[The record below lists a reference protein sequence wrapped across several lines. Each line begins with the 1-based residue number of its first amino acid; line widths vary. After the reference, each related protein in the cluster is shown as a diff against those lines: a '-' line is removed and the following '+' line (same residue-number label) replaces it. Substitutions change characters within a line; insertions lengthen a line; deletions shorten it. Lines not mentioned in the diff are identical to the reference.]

1 MKMAKIQIYR
11 WYKKYTVC
19 IQQNVVQLKVTIQID
34 LQINIVKKEIT
45 GFVLWK
51 TVAVFNMSV

>member
-11 WYKKYTVC
+11 WWSPHSTEC
-19 IQQNVVQLKVTIQID
+19 CTIESHNTNWSPNQYG
-34 LQINIVKKEIT
+34 KERNT